1 MQLWTSTM
9 SWLIDF
15 YWVVMIWESTL
26 IPSYFNIFDCPG
38 CVYWLQS
45 LNLHRN
51 RSPINQS
58 LITQSQWL
66 KSPHLGEQLHKIS
79 WNQMTVWLNLNFGY
93 LYTLVSVYQI
103 QTKIYKTK
111 ASSLYF
117 TTCFNYNKTKVTLI
131 GQQYGISTPLMLFFW
146 VTFDLC
152 GYSMLLNS
160 APLVFAQ
167 FN

>member
-1 MQLWTSTM
+1 
-9 SWLIDF
+9 
-15 YWVVMIWESTL
+15 
-26 IPSYFNIFDCPG
+26 
-38 CVYWLQS
+38 
-45 LNLHRN
+45 
-51 RSPINQS
+51 
-58 LITQSQWL
+58 
-66 KSPHLGEQLHKIS
+66 
-79 WNQMTVWLNLNFGY
+79 MTVQAVCIGYKAWTCTGTGHQLINHFLLRASDWNYHTWVSNCTKYLEIKWQFDNLNFGS
-93 LYTLVSVYQI
+93 LYTLVSVYQM

-111 ASSLYF
+111 ARFFF
-117 TTCFNYNKTKVTLI
+117 TTCFNYNKTKVTVI

>member
-1 MQLWTSTM
+1 
-9 SWLIDF
+9 
-15 YWVVMIWESTL
+15 
-26 IPSYFNIFDCPG
+26 
-38 CVYWLQS
+38 
-45 LNLHRN
+45 
-51 RSPINQS
+51 
-58 LITQSQWL
+58 
-66 KSPHLGEQLHKIS
+66 
-79 WNQMTVWLNLNFGY
+79 MTVQAVYIGYKAWTCTGTGHQLINHLLLRASDWNHHTWVSNCTKSLEIKWRFDNLIFGS